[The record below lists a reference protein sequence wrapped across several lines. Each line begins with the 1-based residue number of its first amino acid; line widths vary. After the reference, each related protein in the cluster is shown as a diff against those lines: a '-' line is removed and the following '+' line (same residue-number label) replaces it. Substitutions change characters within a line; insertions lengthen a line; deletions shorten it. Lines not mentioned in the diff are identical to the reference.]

1 MFLKLNELFYMY
13 KLLRIFIVI
22 LAYYVFN
29 VELLSINI
37 ICTSTNIKY
46 YYYHIICIIYKYYL
60 QI

>member
-29 VELLSINI
+29 VELLPINI

-46 YYYHIICIIYKYYL
+46 Y
-60 QI
+60 